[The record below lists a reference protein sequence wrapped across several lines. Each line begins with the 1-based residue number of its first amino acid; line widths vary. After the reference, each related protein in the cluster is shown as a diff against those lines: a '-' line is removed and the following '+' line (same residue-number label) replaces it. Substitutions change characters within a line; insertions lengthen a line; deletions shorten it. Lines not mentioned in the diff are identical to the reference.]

1 MHSARLAEI
10 ARRKTLLGARIDDY
24 RTSVAVAGQS
34 LEKPARLVDRGLA
47 IAAYFQARP
56 WLVAAGTAA
65 VVALRPRR
73 LGRWVGRGWLLWR
86 AIGAL
91 GAAAT
96 RLRS

>member
-1 MHSARLAEI
+1 MHNERLQAIAGRKALLAARMDA
-10 ARRKTLLGARIDDY
+10 Y
-24 RTSVAVAGQS
+24 RASVAMAGQS
-34 LEKPARLVDRGLA
+34 LEKPARLVDRGLGVV
-47 IAAYFQARP
+47 AYLQARP
-56 WLVAAGTAA
+56 WLIAAGTAA

-73 LGRWVGRGWLLWR
+73 LGPWLGRGWLLWR